1 MLPGHLGAGRP
12 KGTSH
17 EGDQCPRSGAAPE
30 RAAVVASVPREDGR
44 ARDMQYQRLQQQLA
58 GLREEFLSR
67 ESWWVAAHNEL
78 QRQVDAL
85 REQSLQLQDR
95 LQASGPRP
103 GARERMAATLPSGQ
117 TADSLVLESR
127 IAPPSADGEER
138 PKCIVCKPQSAALLG
153 PSGWVRTAA
162 PPKVVHDT
170 SGGLQ
175 RPSGRHSPV
184 PAPDLV
190 LPGRPEPAAATDD
203 TRSSASASP
212 AAASLASAESQMAG
226 RVDTQTMCTAC
237 PRGSAAVRLHHK
249 QTEKLHPDGSKEIV
263 FADGTVKRLKSGHEE
278 TLFPDGTVVRV
289 RRNGDKIIVF
299 SNGQREIHT
308 AQFERRE
315 YPDGTARTVY
325 FSGLQET
332 RCATGSVRVRVR
344 DEAGTVILDRKP
356 AVPPQHS
363 AGRLENTKANQNSTN
378 FILKLESQNIG
389 EE

>member
-117 TADSLVLESR
+117 TADSLQTLPFRLS
-127 IAPPSADGEER
+127 
-138 PKCIVCKPQSAALLG
+138 LLG
-153 PSGWVRTAA
+153 LHSAWRELCPATGTWA
-162 PPKVVHDT
+162 
-170 SGGLQ
+170 
-175 RPSGRHSPV
+175 RPSS
-184 PAPDLV
+184 
-190 LPGRPEPAAATDD
+190 
-203 TRSSASASP
+203 
-212 AAASLASAESQMAG
+212 
-226 RVDTQTMCTAC
+226 
-237 PRGSAAVRLHHK
+237 GSAPFRGLTRQSRGKENLSYFHQDNGHEHRPVLNTELCCFRHALVRLG
-249 QTEKLHPDGSKEIV
+249 ESCSSFPGV
-263 FADGTVKRLKSGHEE
+263 CGVADGTVKRLKSGHEE

-363 AGRLENTKANQNSTN
+363 AGAQATLRVRKAVVLSAARRFLAQGSCYPIPERSKTVVH
-378 FILKLESQNIG
+378 LLVVLQVA
-389 EE
+389 